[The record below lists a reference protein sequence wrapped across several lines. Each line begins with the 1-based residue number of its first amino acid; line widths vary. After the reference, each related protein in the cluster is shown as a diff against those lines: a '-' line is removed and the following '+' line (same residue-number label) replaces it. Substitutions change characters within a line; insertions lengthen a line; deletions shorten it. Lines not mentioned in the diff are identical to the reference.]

1 MKIILTTET
10 NLAAVIL
17 MSQVIAA
24 VKGNIDGVNID
35 SWSYIKSGDR
45 YDIIFYNQ
53 PQFAKVPERNAL
65 FRVEVEGSEVVF
77 STAWWKSNPEPSKEM
92 LCIHTG
98 KLTEMLLKY
107 FRGGFIKFSVVDF

>member
-24 VKGNIDGVNID
+24 VKGSIEGVNID

-45 YDIIFYNQ
+45 YDIIYYNQ
-53 PQFAKVPERNAL
+53 PQFANVPERNAL
-65 FRVEVEGSEVVF
+65 FRVEVEHRHIRR
-77 STAWWKSNPEPSKEM
+77 P
-92 LCIHTG
+92 
-98 KLTEMLLKY
+98 
-107 FRGGFIKFSVVDF
+107 